1 MGEGARSSNEAL
13 RGLIIEK
20 LKFAIRWLLRPYFRA
35 TASWPK
41 GLAEELRFWDK
52 WLRTRGAGRYRPEE
66 FARLLDPEEPLSGY
80 YRSLIDQLA
89 GSKVRI
95 LDVGAGPLTMLG
107 KTHPTKKL
115 EIVPVDV
122 LASEY
127 DALLAKHGIAPPV
140 RTVFAEA
147 EKLTE
152 SFPENSFDL
161 VSARNSIDHT
171 HDPLE
176 AIKQMLRCVKENHIL
191 AMDHVENEGTNQHYR
206 GLHQWDLTVERA
218 EFLIRGK
225 GRVINVSRELA
236 SLGEFKC
243 SRRQGLPTWI
253 TVEVRKKP
261 AASRL

>member
-1 MGEGARSSNEAL
+1 
-13 RGLIIEK
+13 
-20 LKFAIRWLLRPYFRA
+20 
-35 TASWPK
+35 
-41 GLAEELRFWDK
+41 
-52 WLRTRGAGRYRPEE
+52 
-66 FARLLDPEEPLSGY
+66 
-80 YRSLIDQLA
+80 
-89 GSKVRI
+89 
-95 LDVGAGPLTMLG
+95 
-107 KTHPTKKL
+107 
-115 EIVPVDV
+115 
-122 LASEY
+122 
-127 DALLAKHGIAPPV
+127 V

-171 HDPLE
+171 YDPLE

-191 AMDHVENEGTNQHYR
+191 AMDHVENEGNNQHYR

-243 SRRQGLPTWI
+243 SRRQGLATWI

-261 AASRL
+261 AASHSKWNFLRGSRGRQLFPLSDYLVSDRIDRSVRYVKI